1 MQLKA
6 RIKRLEERAG
16 IGRKELPVIFLIR
29 HYFCTFFREKKN
41 IYQDCHLAIGNP
53 ENKRDCK
60 TCEHRDTCGQG
71 KPERFKMLWDK
82 HMQGPECE
90 ACIKEMKQANPNSCG
105 DYCGIIEWEEKRQAD
120 KDKPQ

>member
-6 RIKRLEERAG
+6 RIKRLEDRAG
-16 IGRKELPVIFLIR
+16 IGRKELPQIFMTQPF
-29 HYFCTFFREKKN
+29 YCTDFRENKKPW
-41 IYQDCHLAIGNP
+41 IYKTCDVFIGNP

-82 HMQGPECE
+82 HLQGPECE
-90 ACIKEMKQANPNSCG
+90 ACIKEMTQAG
-105 DYCGIIEWEEKRQAD
+105 KDYCGIIEAGRG
-120 KDKPQ
+120 PQ